1 MVSCA
6 DTIIGGV
13 GISWVVTAHTHTE
26 LGSSQ
31 QQFSPFSTSPRP
43 QTQSRAA
50 QQLGPP
56 APQGCRKLPS
66 TVHTLFLFWGPNHHE
81 RCEVNTLQPVRKK
94 SPSSRPTRGAYPM
107 HLLHRPAT
115 SRHVLHACIR
125 NAPSRSP
132 FPKAH
137 RLGLR
142 LPDVLL
148 GTARSIGFTAS
159 QPVGPSPNNVLKAP
173 GWGLPLADNVL
184 GTVTELYADAG
195 SHVFADET
203 IAVIETDK
211 LAVDVKATQTGMISE
226 RLVSVGEDVKI
237 FQPMYAIDVDSEP
250 PPAGSEAWQKART
263 WTGLHAQRVD
273 EERAEAERLWRE
285 HQERQKAASGGGSS
299 EWRWQSTAREF
310 RHEQQDGPQDFRH
323 RQYRHHH
330 PRGHQ
335 WRQPR
340 SPSWSASN
348 ASGRRQQ
355 PQPSADVLAMPLKE
369 LVPHVLRYHASDP
382 LLCLGLRPGA
392 SSAAIRKRYLALAMK
407 MHPDRAKE
415 AHPQLNEAFGHMG
428 SAFNTLRGRR

>member
-1 MVSCA
+1 
-6 DTIIGGV
+6 
-13 GISWVVTAHTHTE
+13 
-26 LGSSQ
+26 
-31 QQFSPFSTSPRP
+31 
-43 QTQSRAA
+43 
-50 QQLGPP
+50 
-56 APQGCRKLPS
+56 
-66 TVHTLFLFWGPNHHE
+66 
-81 RCEVNTLQPVRKK
+81 
-94 SPSSRPTRGAYPM
+94 M

-125 NAPSRSP
+125 NAPSLSP

-142 LPDVLL
+142 LPDVVL
-148 GTARSIGFTAS
+148 GRGIGFTAS